1 MAGFTLVELMVVV
14 VIATVLLTIA
24 IPAYNTSIR
33 KSRRTEARTALLDLA
48 GREERYYNTS
58 SPPAYSANLSD
69 LGYGVAGPTT
79 TVGSGY
85 YSVTV
90 AVTNPAGAASTY
102 TITAVPITAD
112 QLKDTTCLSFTLNN
126 AGTQGA
132 TTMPTCWRGC
142 SSIPSGTAIRR
153 SNSVPGPTFR

>member
-1 MAGFTLVELMVVV
+1 MATQRTTATRRSVRRMAGFTLVELMVVV

-33 KSRRTEARTALLDLA
+33 KSRRTEAKTTLLDIA

-58 SPPAYSANLSD
+58 SPPAYSATPSD
-69 LGYGVAGPTT
+69 LGYGAGAFPM

-85 YSVTV
+85 YQVTV
-90 AVTNPAGAASTY
+90 AVTAATATTLPTY
-102 TITAVPITAD
+102 TITAVPITPD
-112 QLKDTTCLSFTLNN
+112 QLKDTTCLTFTLNS

-132 TTMPTCWRGC
+132 TTMPACWQ
-142 SSIPSGTAIRR
+142 
-153 SNSVPGPTFR
+153 